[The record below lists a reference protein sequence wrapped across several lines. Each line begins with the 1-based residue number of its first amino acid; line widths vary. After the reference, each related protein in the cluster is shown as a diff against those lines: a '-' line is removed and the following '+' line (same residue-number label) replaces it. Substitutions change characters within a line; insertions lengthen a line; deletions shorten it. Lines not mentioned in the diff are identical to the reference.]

1 MSEQQMPKVPLR
13 GAVDLSTLAKP
24 AASDDAGAGS
34 VLVVELTEASVEAVA
49 QQSMTVPVIVNLGS
63 SASPASKDLT
73 TRLTALAKE
82 YGGRFVLAN
91 CDVDAQPAIAQAF
104 QVQAVPAVLALIGAR
119 PAPLFQGNAADDQVR
134 EVLDQVL
141 EVASQA
147 GVTGTVAGADPG
159 AEPQEP
165 EPEPLPPLHQEA
177 FDAIERDDFP
187 GAIAAFEKALREN
200 PKDVEARAGLAQVRL
215 MHRTRDADLARVR
228 QAAADAP
235 TDAGA
240 QLAVA
245 DLDMIGGKVE
255 DAFARL
261 IDLVRA
267 TAGEQRDA
275 VRARLVEY
283 FDVVGT
289 DDPRVVH
296 ARQALASALF

>member
-1 MSEQQMPKVPLR
+1 MPRVPLR

-24 AASDDAGAGS
+24 ADSADAGAGS
-34 VLVVELTEASVEAVA
+34 ALVVELTEASVEAVA

-73 TRLTALAKE
+73 TRLTALVKE

-91 CDVDAQPAIAQAF
+91 CDVDSQPAIAQAF

-134 EVLDQVL
+134 EVVGQVL
-141 EVASQA
+141 EVAARS
-147 GVTGTVAGADPG
+147 GVTGTVAATEGDT
-159 AEPQEP
+159 PQEP

-177 FDAIERDDFP
+177 FDAIERDDLA

-200 PKDVEARAGLAQVRL
+200 PKDVDARAGLSQVRL
-215 MHRTRDADLARVR
+215 MHRTRDTDLAKVR

-235 TDAGA
+235 GDLDA

-245 DLDMIGGKVE
+245 DLDMVGGMVE

-261 IDLVRA
+261 IDLVRVS
-267 TAGEQRDA
+267 AGADRDTL
-275 VRARLVEY
+275 RERLVEY
-283 FDVVGT
+283 FDVVGS
-289 DDPRVVH
+289 DDPRVVQ
-296 ARQALASALF
+296 ARQALASALY